1 MIKIDIIEITSLTLL
16 FTFLAFNINIHA
28 NKHVIAFVIEHVIAL
43 CVALF
48 ISGLFYYK
56 N

>member
-1 MIKIDIIEITSLTLL
+1 MIKIDIIEITSLSVL
-16 FTFLAFNINIHA
+16 FTFLAFNFNIHE
-28 NKHVIAFVIEHVIAL
+28 NKHVIAFIIEHVIAL
-43 CVALF
+43 FFALF